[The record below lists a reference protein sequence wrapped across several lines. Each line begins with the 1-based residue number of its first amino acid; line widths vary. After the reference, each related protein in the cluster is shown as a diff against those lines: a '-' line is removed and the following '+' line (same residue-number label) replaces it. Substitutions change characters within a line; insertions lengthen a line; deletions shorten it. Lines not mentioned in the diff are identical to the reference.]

1 VHVTSFTECMYTRLF
16 HHMWNCGILK
26 ALMAETYKV

>member
-1 VHVTSFTECMYTRLF
+1 VYSTSFTHGIF
-16 HHMWNCGILK
+16 HYMWNYSILSK